1 MIRRF
6 ERHEG
11 QRPGDEMNRHRI
23 LIVEDEPNVRL
34 VFRMA
39 LESSDYRITVAAD
52 GEAALAWLAQEHF
65 DVVLLDLQMPG
76 TGGMD
81 VLARLRE
88 RRDNTPVVIISAHD
102 RVPNVVQAMK
112 LGAIDFLAKPLTP
125 DALRRAVA
133 EVLARQ
139 EEGDP
144 TGKFEQGAGR
154 PRSLLMSAKCAL
166 NHRLFKQAG
175 VLLREAIKEEP
186 RSAEPR
192 YLLGVVREVEGRPEA
207 AAEAYRDALRVDPH
221 FEPAK
226 LHLLKYQGTR

>member
-1 MIRRF
+1 MD
-6 ERHEG
+6 HY
-11 QRPGDEMNRHRI
+11 RI
-23 LIVEDEPNVRL
+23 LIAEDEPNVRL

-39 LESSDYRITVAAD
+39 LESADYRITAAPD

-76 TGGMD
+76 TGGME

-88 RRDNTPVVIISAHD
+88 RRDNTPVIIVSAHD
-102 RVPNVVQAMK
+102 RAPNVVQAMK

-133 EVLARQ
+133 DVLARQ

-144 TGKFEQGAGR
+144 TGTLEQAAGR
-154 PRSLLMSAKCAL
+154 PRSLLNSAKCAL
-166 NHRLFKQAG
+166 NQRLFKQAI
-175 VLLREAIKEEP
+175 VLLRQAIKEEP

-192 YLLGVVREVEGRPEA
+192 YLLGVIREVDGMPAA

-226 LHLLKYQGTR
+226 LHLMKYQGMR